1 MFALDQAV
9 LAYLLYPTKPLVQ
22 ETAEKKGK
30 KAFAQANQGGDVIHR
45 DITASPRA
53 RNAGHDGSSSWENS
67 FPGGSRGENSHAM
80 GRRSAYGGR
89 VGIPRGEGACPY
101 YIPWRWRWR

>member
-22 ETAEKKGK
+22 GGRQRRRK

-53 RNAGHDGSSSWENS
+53 RNAGHDGSSS
-67 FPGGSRGENSHAM
+67 
-80 GRRSAYGGR
+80 
-89 VGIPRGEGACPY
+89 
-101 YIPWRWRWR
+101 